1 MFIRFLT
8 AMLGFLA
15 VGVRLYAQTTYFEQ
29 NFSAGGTPASYVS
42 STPNNS
48 QVNGLSGLNATITN
62 NAVQFS
68 RPTDASTGYISRS
81 SNFAGTPTSLHVQ
94 FSFEVISSDPSVT
107 GTSAVM
113 FYVGSN
119 FSSGPTNPNNGDT
132 YARLGIALAS
142 TGSGQ
147 FQVRTV
153 PSGGGGLVSASFS
166 GKHTIT
172 FAMNNSGAALKYV
185 SPTGVME
192 SLPDDTYDIWVGTT
206 KFAND
211 QAVLTANQTINNF
224 KFRLNDGVGVMQ
236 IGTIIMRDISG
247 SLPVSLLSF
256 TAKPEASQVQLA
268 WSTTSEQNADRFI
281 IERSRDLTEYIPL
294 GEVAAN
300 GTTSTRQNY
309 GLIDTHPV
317 PGVNYYRLTQID
329 FDGTAYAYKPI
340 AAIVRPNDLG
350 LMVYPQPASPD
361 RIHAQFWNVEEAQI
375 RLLMHT
381 GQVVSGKL
389 EQTNDGGIDFI
400 PAQPLRPGLY
410 LLEIIAPN
418 GQKRT
423 QKVFVP

>member
-8 AMLGFLA
+8 AMLSFLA
-15 VGVRLYAQTTYFEQ
+15 IGARLYAQTIYFEQ

-42 STPNNS
+42 STPNNT
-48 QVNGLSGLNATITN
+48 QVNGLAGLSATITN
-62 NAVQFS
+62 NSVQFS
-68 RPTDASTGYISRS
+68 RPTDANTGHIARST
-81 SNFAGTPTSLHVQ
+81 NFAGTPTSLHVQ

-113 FYVGSN
+113 FYVGSSFN
-119 FSSGPTNPNNGDT
+119 SGPTNPNNGDT

-153 PSGGGGLVSASFS
+153 PSGGGGVTSASFS
-166 GKHTIT
+166 GRQTLT
-172 FAMNNSGAALKYV
+172 FAMNNSGATLKYV

-192 SLPDDTYDIWVGTT
+192 PLPDDTYDIWVGTT

-211 QAVLTANQTINNF
+211 QPVLTASQSINNF

-236 IGTIIMRDISG
+236 IGNIIMRDISG

-281 IERSRDLTEYIPL
+281 VERSRDLTEYVPV

-300 GTTSTRQNY
+300 GTTSVRQNY
-309 GLIDTHPV
+309 GLTDTHPT
-317 PGVNYYRLTQID
+317 PGANYYRLTQID
-329 FDGTAYAYKPI
+329 FDGTAYAYKPV
-340 AAIVRPNDLG
+340 AAIVRPDELG

-361 RIHAQFWNVEEAQI
+361 RIHAQLWNGEDVQV
-375 RLLMHT
+375 RLLTHT
-381 GQVVSGKL
+381 GQVVAGKL
-389 EQTNDGGIDFI
+389 ELVNGEADFI
-400 PAQPLRPGLY
+400 PAQPLQAGLY
-410 LLEIIAPN
+410 LLEITTQN

-423 QKVFVP
+423 QKVLVR